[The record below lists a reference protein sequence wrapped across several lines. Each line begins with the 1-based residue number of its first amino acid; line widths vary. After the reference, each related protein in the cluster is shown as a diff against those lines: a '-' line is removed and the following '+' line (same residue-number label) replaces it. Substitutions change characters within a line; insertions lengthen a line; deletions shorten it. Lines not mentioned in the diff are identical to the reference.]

1 VEVNIM
7 KISSLST
14 CMLIASA
21 ATSKNQAEAGLP
33 SGRFIAP
40 VARGLATGAISTG
53 IKNIVSGLQRELN
66 ENVCVESFDFNSSG
80 ASQNNTQRSP
90 SVVVKKSVR
99 NFRLNFAS
107 NAMASACVDK
117 LLGATTNEVMKNMQ
131 KLALPIACMGVTQ
144 EVLGNVSI
152 PPQLRDTISYCAFFA
167 VSAAQSKAPVSTGL
181 GITGFLAGAS
191 LVKHVG
197 CNRGASANQGVSA
210 SAASGFMD
218 PGSGKTIGNATANS
232 DDDYIRLRYGLK
244 PGEKFWAGPDGSIFV
259 PVTTT
264 GTVQ

>member
-1 VEVNIM
+1 
-7 KISSLST
+7 
-14 CMLIASA
+14 MLIASV

-53 IKNIVSGLQRELN
+53 IKKIVSGLQRELN
-66 ENVCVESFDFNSSG
+66 ENVGVESFDFNSSG
-80 ASQNNTQRSP
+80 ADQNKTQSSP
-90 SVVVKKSVR
+90 SAIVKKSIR

-144 EVLGNVSI
+144 EVLGNVRI

-218 PGSGKTIGNATANS
+218 PALGTNPDSATTDSYDNC
-232 DDDYIRLRYGLK
+232 IRQRYGLK
-244 PGEKFWAGPDGSIFV
+244 PDEKLWAGPDGSIFV
-259 PVTTT
+259 PVTTP